1 MEQPL
6 YYWIP
11 SIGPSGFAFL
21 DSKRYK
27 KWNGSLLVGS
37 LKFQYLERLV
47 LNKKN
52 EVTHREKVADSIGR
66 VRDVKISPDG
76 YIYIGVENK
85 GIFKLVPKKWD

>member
-6 YYWIP
+6 YYWVP

-47 LNKKN
+47 LNKK
-52 EVTHREKVADSIGR
+52 TKLLTGKKLLIQL
-66 VRDVKISPDG
+66 
-76 YIYIGVENK
+76 VELEML
-85 GIFKLVPKKWD
+85 KLVLMDTFTLELKTRGYSN